1 MYVMVL
7 RCAIWLAVIM
17 SGTICSTHGLA
28 NFHSLKRA
36 PRDPITTT
44 PNNNKTKINIVIVKI
59 IILTISRLGLDLY
72 KAAGAEVAV
81 VTPTQARSAKRR
93 SPRRMPPRTTAD
105 TDTHPSDTRARG
117 RRRTQ
122 VQTQARARRPIQ
134 TFGIPTAPSSS
145 RSGTRSSSCTS
156 RRCRSTRPTL
166 LPCSGA
172 RVKISVADAR
182 SSRSKTTSGAQS
194 ATSPSIA
201 LPRRPRTTL
210 RRC

>member
-1 MYVMVL
+1 MYVTVL

-44 PNNNKTKINIVIVKI
+44 PNNNKTKINIVIV
-59 IILTISRLGLDLY
+59 ILIISRLGLDLYKY

-81 VTPTQARSAKRR
+81 VTPTQVRSAKRR
-93 SPRRMPPRTTAD
+93 SPRRMPPQTMAD
-105 TDTHPSDTRARG
+105 TDTQPSDTRARG

>member
-1 MYVMVL
+1 MYVTVL

-44 PNNNKTKINIVIVKI
+44 PNNNKTKINIVI
-59 IILTISRLGLDLY
+59 ILTISRLGLDLY

-81 VTPTQARSAKRR
+81 VTPTQVRSAKRR
-93 SPRRMPPRTTAD
+93 SQRRMPPRTTAD
-105 TDTHPSDTRARG
+105 TDTQPSDTRARG

-122 VQTQARARRPIQ
+122 VQTQARARMPIQ

-182 SSRSKTTSGAQS
+182 SSRSKTTSGARS